1 MDHGLFLK
9 WIQNG
14 NVSQIEK
21 KILPGNYLLNTN
33 ALCIGYDINSK
44 SSKIPDHKERVI
56 IQEFDKTKQ

>member
-1 MDHGLFLK
+1 MEMPRK
-9 WIQNG
+9 
-14 NVSQIEK
+14 SKK